1 MEERIVELELRYTEQ
16 QALLQE
22 ISEVVWAQQRALDAL
37 KLELEALKQRI
48 EASPTIGPADKP
60 PHY

>member
-22 ISEVVWAQQRALDAL
+22 LSEVVWAQQRAIDAL
-37 KLELEALKQRI
+37 KLELETLKHRV
-48 EASPTIGPADKP
+48 EGLPTIGPADKP